1 MFFRYVEDIQNHIN
15 IRFITAMQL
24 TANAVE
30 KQKTD
35 WHQLFGRV
43 QWKCAFSA
51 MNYGPP
57 GSMSVYTC

>member
-1 MFFRYVEDIQNHIN
+1 
-15 IRFITAMQL
+15 MQL